1 MYINYMSKS
10 ISDLGLSFKGIVH
23 CIERSFKQMVN
34 LLTLGVNN
42 DTEGRKVAFTITKNF
57 E

>member
-1 MYINYMSKS
+1 MSKS
-10 ISDLGLSFKGIVH
+10 ISDLGLNFKGIVH

-34 LLTLGVNN
+34 LLTWGVN